1 MLLFLYAR
9 GEKTP
14 SIGAIV
20 FEWGN
25 CIRFHGK
32 GKRYM
37 QGTHVAFVQH
47 PHVATQGFHAYD
59 RGFLGQEKEGA
70 SQQFMPGL
78 GEGET

>member
-1 MLLFLYAR
+1 
-9 GEKTP
+9 
-14 SIGAIV
+14 
-20 FEWGN
+20 
-25 CIRFHGK
+25 
-32 GKRYM
+32 M